1 MVSQREKDF
10 NRSIAWEGGDKM
22 RLLIEKDDGEL
33 VPVKEIE
40 SVSPDSSVLLLHSVN
55 YLRKDDMEGIE
66 KIMSEK
72 TGKTCVV
79 LPIGID
85 KVFGA

>member
-1 MVSQREKDF
+1 
-10 NRSIAWEGGDKM
+10 M
-22 RLLIEKDDGEL
+22 RLLIEKDDGER

-40 SVSPDSSVLLLHSVN
+40 TVSRDSSVLLLHSIN
-55 YLRKDDMEGIE
+55 YLRKDDIEGIE

-85 KVFGA
+85 KVFVV

>member
-1 MVSQREKDF
+1 
-10 NRSIAWEGGDKM
+10 M

-40 SVSPDSSVLLLHSVN
+40 SVSPDSSILLLRLNVCFS
-55 YLRKDDMEGIE
+55 KDNLAAIE
-66 KIMSEK
+66 KSMSEK

>member
-10 NRSIAWEGGDKM
+10 NRSIAWKGGDM
-22 RLLIEKDDGEL
+22 VRIWIEKDDGEL

-40 SVSPDSSVLLLHSVN
+40 TVSPDSSVLLLHSIN
-55 YLRKDDMEGIE
+55 YLRKDDIEGIE

>member
-1 MVSQREKDF
+1 
-10 NRSIAWEGGDKM
+10 M

-40 SVSPDSSVLLLHSVN
+40 SVSPDSSILLLHSCN
-55 YLRKDDMEGIE
+55 YLRKDDMESIE

>member
-1 MVSQREKDF
+1 
-10 NRSIAWEGGDKM
+10 M
-22 RLLIEKDDGEL
+22 RLLIEKDDGER

-40 SVSPDSSVLLLHSVN
+40 TVSPDSSVLLLHSVN
-55 YLRKDDMEGIE
+55 YLRKDDIEGIE

-72 TGKTCVV
+72 TGKPCVV

>member
-1 MVSQREKDF
+1 
-10 NRSIAWEGGDKM
+10 M
-22 RLLIEKDDGEL
+22 RILIEKDDGEL

-40 SVSPDSSVLLLHSVN
+40 TVSPDSSILLLHSGN

-85 KVFGA
+85 KVFGV

>member
-1 MVSQREKDF
+1 
-10 NRSIAWEGGDKM
+10 M
-22 RLLIEKDDGEL
+22 RILIEKDDGKR
-33 VPVKEIE
+33 VPVKAIE
-40 SVSPDSSVLLLHSVN
+40 ACSPDSTVILLHSSN
-55 YLRKDDMEGIE
+55 YLRQDDIEGIE

-85 KVFGA
+85 KVFVVY